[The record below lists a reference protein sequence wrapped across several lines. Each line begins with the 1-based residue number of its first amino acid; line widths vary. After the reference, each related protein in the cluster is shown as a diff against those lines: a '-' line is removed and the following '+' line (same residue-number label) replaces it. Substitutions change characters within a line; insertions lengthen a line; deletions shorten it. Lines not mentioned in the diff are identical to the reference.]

1 MNRPAL
7 LTQRKFQN
15 AHAVLTKTAYFLDEV
30 IDQNRQKTIQ
40 LEFHKV
46 TPLSMFRDKR
56 Y

>member
-30 IDQNRQKTIQ
+30 IDQNRQKT
-40 LEFHKV
+40 
-46 TPLSMFRDKR
+46 MR
-56 Y
+56 